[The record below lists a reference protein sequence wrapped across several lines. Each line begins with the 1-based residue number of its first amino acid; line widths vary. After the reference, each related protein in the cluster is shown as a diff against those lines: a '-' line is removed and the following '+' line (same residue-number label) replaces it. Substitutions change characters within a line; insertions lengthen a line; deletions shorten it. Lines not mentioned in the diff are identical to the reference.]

1 MREIRN
7 LWEKREKTMI
17 GRESTIQTD
26 RATERLFRVSNERK
40 RGNQKGEK
48 DKQRNGNFEGKIV
61 EKTVC
66 KYNKIQNKRLQIEFY
81 F

>member
-48 DKQRNGNFEGKIV
+48 DKQRNGV
-61 EKTVC
+61 
-66 KYNKIQNKRLQIEFY
+66 IQKWRQTGVVMK
-81 F
+81 

>member
-1 MREIRN
+1 MHCIQWSLDEMREIRN
-7 LWEKREKTMI
+7 LWENREKTMI

-48 DKQRNGNFEGKIV
+48 DKQRNGV
-61 EKTVC
+61 
-66 KYNKIQNKRLQIEFY
+66 IQKWRQTGVVMK
-81 F
+81 